1 MIAITPP
8 VVVVTSRKLSIVLQL
23 HNPREDHH
31 GRMPRIILQ
40 LLNRRQRRSRS
51 EAHRPTLAVGE
62 ERMARSEA
70 LHHPP
75 TSRPAQ
81 RPAEDQAA
89 ASREGVRRS
98 IFHSVPSTRPALPS
112 TPRPSGCQNIGI
124 TSQPNGRSESA
135 NTQERLTS
143 HSAPASWDTT
153 KVTDL
158 STAHQPT
165 RIGERTPQGFAFF
178 STISA
183 VQIPIVGVQIITKGA
198 LRTRRGASKL
208 RKPQTPVRL
217 LHNLPHRATRSRTT
231 GGHIENSPPGDR
243 TSSPILLKQLL
254 PFDYLGSTK
263 RPSHGPGL

>member
-1 MIAITPP
+1 MIAIPPP
-8 VVVVTSRKLSIVLQL
+8 VVVVTSRKLSIILQL

-75 TSRPAQ
+75 TSRPAL
-81 RPAEDQAA
+81 RPAEDKAA

-112 TPRPSGCQNIGI
+112 TPRPSGCQNIDI

-135 NTQERLTS
+135 NTEERLTS
-143 HSAPASWDTT
+143 HSAP
-153 KVTDL
+153 VM
-158 STAHQPT
+158 
-165 RIGERTPQGFAFF
+165 RGN
-178 STISA
+178 
-183 VQIPIVGVQIITKGA
+183 
-198 LRTRRGASKL
+198 LRSPVFL
-208 RKPQTPVRL
+208 VPKP
-217 LHNLPHRATRSRTT
+217 
-231 GGHIENSPPGDR
+231 
-243 TSSPILLKQLL
+243 
-254 PFDYLGSTK
+254 
-263 RPSHGPGL
+263 

>member
-8 VVVVTSRKLSIVLQL
+8 VVVVTSRKLSITLQL
-23 HNPREDHH
+23 HNPRSDHH
-31 GRMPRIILQ
+31 GRMPHIVLQ
-40 LLNRRQRRSRS
+40 LLNGRQRRSRS
-51 EAHRPTLAVGE
+51 EAHRSMLAVDEG
-62 ERMARSEA
+62 RMARSEA

-158 STAHQPT
+158 SNAHQPT
-165 RIGERTPQGFAFF
+165 RIGERTPQGFA
-178 STISA
+178 
-183 VQIPIVGVQIITKGA
+183 
-198 LRTRRGASKL
+198 
-208 RKPQTPVRL
+208 
-217 LHNLPHRATRSRTT
+217 
-231 GGHIENSPPGDR
+231 DR
-243 TSSPILLKQLL
+243 
-254 PFDYLGSTK
+254 K
-263 RPSHGPGL
+263 RPRLNSSHTDISRFSS